1 MTTKKKRMP
10 ELAASPAVVNERL
23 YRLESK
29 VDALES
35 DLSEQR
41 VSIARITEQVTS
53 HEAHGA
59 ERHQQVLSAIH
70 DMKTD
75 YRALLKQQAEDARM
89 EREAHAAAA
98 AERLA
103 LVGKIT
109 LTILGIISTVVAGMY
124 GFSQ

>member
-1 MTTKKKRMP
+1 MP
-10 ELAASPAVVNERL
+10 ELAASSDVVNERL

-35 DLSEQR
+35 DLSDQK
-41 VSIARITEQVTS
+41 VSMARITEQVAS
-53 HEAHGA
+53 HEAHGV
-59 ERHQQVLSAIH
+59 ERHQQVMSAIQ

-75 YRALLKQQAEDARM
+75 YRALLKQQAEDARV

-109 LTILGIISTVVAGMY
+109 LTLLGIASTVVAGMY
-124 GFSQ
+124 GFSP